1 MGNPDRGNR
10 QQGQGMTE
18 YIIIVALIAVG
29 AIAMV
34 GFFGDTI
41 RAQFYNMTSALAG
54 SSNKKDPGAI
64 INRAKSEANKSKRMG
79 DFQP

>member
-1 MGNPDRGNR
+1 MKTRNTRNR
-10 QQGQGMTE
+10 QHGQGMTE

-29 AIAMV
+29 AIAIV
-34 GFFGDTI
+34 GFFGQTI

-54 SSNKKDPGAI
+54 SSNKKDATSYLSAADKQTKKKG
-64 INRAKSEANKSKRMG
+64 MG

>member
-1 MGNPDRGNR
+1 MDPRTRSR
-10 QQGQGMTE
+10 QAGQGMSE
-18 YIIIVALIAVG
+18 YLIIVALVAVA

-41 RAQFYNMTSALAG
+41 RAQFYNMTAALAG
-54 SSNKKDPGAI
+54 SSNTSKADKFVNMAKK
-64 INRAKSEANKSKRMG
+64 EVNKKGMA